1 MGAELIASL
10 VVFGIPTLVGAWLT
24 VSAFRDIVA
33 GHASRRWPTTRAR
46 VLSVGYHLGTR
57 YHGDTS
63 ADIRYEYMVADQ
75 RYESNRYA
83 FSGRGTGS
91 SHYKVSSKYNVG
103 DLVPVYF
110 DPKRPKVACLNPG
123 AGFPNYL
130 MLTFGL
136 LLLTPAVWVTLT
148 VATS

>member
-1 MGAELIASL
+1 MSAELVAPFVL
-10 VVFGIPTLVGAWLT
+10 FGIATLVGAWLT
-24 VSAFRDIVA
+24 VSAFRDILA
-33 GHASRRWPTTRAR
+33 GHAGWRWPTTRAR
-46 VLSVGYHLGTR
+46 VLSVGYHLGTK

-63 ADIRYEYMVADQ
+63 VDIRYEYMVADL

-91 SHYKVSSKYNVG
+91 SYYKVSSKYNVG

-110 DPKRPKVACLNPG
+110 DPKRPNVSCLSPG

-130 MLTFGL
+130 MLFFGL
-136 LLLTPAVWVTLT
+136 LLLTPAVWATLT
-148 VATS
+148 LATA